1 MNAYLLILPLALVLS
16 GVFLWLFLR
25 AVRKGQFEDLEDPPR
40 RVLRD

>member
-40 RVLRD
+40 RALRD